1 MADKKDKDRGESAGG
16 RGLSLITGLDLIM
29 VATARR
35 GAAGA
40 SVALATAVASNEV
53 TANGPDMDEKLSR
66 LNARAGTS
74 ARPFFVITRSFK
86 ALPGRPTRDTRAPC
100 FGAAFLPTSL
110 SLSLFLSPLSFNLS
124 VSPTVQIRSIIK
136 RLIIGLIVLGVS
148 NGTVGTVDFRRP
160 DRNNLI
166 YGEHSSP
173 RRAAA
178 PTTCRSAPKCL

>member
-1 MADKKDKDRGESAGG
+1 MADKKDEDGGESAGG

-86 ALPGRPTRDTRAPC
+86 ALPGRPTRYSRPLLRGC
-100 FGAAFLPTSL
+100 LPSY
-110 SLSLFLSPLSFNLS
+110 LSLFLSLSSFLLS
-124 VSPTVQIRSIIK
+124 LSIYPSL
-136 RLIIGLIVLGVS
+136 RLSKFV
-148 NGTVGTVDFRRP
+148 P
-160 DRNNLI
+160 
-166 YGEHSSP
+166 
-173 RRAAA
+173 
-178 PTTCRSAPKCL
+178 

>member
-1 MADKKDKDRGESAGG
+1 MADKKDEDGGESAGG

-86 ALPGRPTRDTRAPC
+86 ALPGRPTRYSRPLLRGC
-100 FGAAFLPTSL
+100 LPSY
-110 SLSLFLSPLSFNLS
+110 LSLFLSPLSFNLS